1 MPQDYKKK
9 ALQPMVL
16 DMSRAQPYSE
26 GLEKSVLGIMITIK
40 GSILKTSG
48 IIKEDTFY
56 FEYHQVIFKAI
67 TNLFAKDAPIDGL
80 LGIEELKKMGK
91 LNGDT
96 ITEVYISKLSN
107 GVVNDSSLE
116 MWVRKLEE
124 LAIARRNIQ
133 IHLNAI
139 DRYYKNE
146 EDVFDIGTETDS
158 LLFAARNSLDSY
170 KNISPVRIGQDFLK
184 HIIRAK
190 NFSGMTG
197 VPTGIRSLDEI
208 LGGFQPQTVNTV
220 GALPSVGKSAVAA
233 SFMYDAAINGDP
245 VGFCSM
251 EMRDIEL
258 YSRIVSK
265 HLWVQHQVRIEY
277 SMVMRGIYSDE
288 QFVWIEQAVR
298 EIDQLPIYIDDVPA
312 LNTMQLKSKTMKL
325 INDHGIKG
333 MFVDYIQL
341 MEKITAWGGNTADAI
356 SQNMRDIKKISKSL
370 NIAMIPLSQVDRR
383 VGKDGKN
390 GKATMQD
397 LKGSGGIEENS
408 DVILLL
414 DRPELYDPDDYA
426 EKGMMHIVIAK
437 HKQGS
442 KGEIVVP
449 FDLAINT
456 EVELSYEDRIK
467 RDQASAYPSNFSIR
481 KAPSDDEDSDPPF

>member
-1 MPQDYKKK
+1 
-9 ALQPMVL
+9 
-16 DMSRAQPYSE
+16 MSRAQPYAE
-26 GLEKSVLGIMITIK
+26 ALEKSVLGILLTIK
-40 GSILKTSG
+40 GSILKVSG
-48 IIKEDTFY
+48 IIKEDSFY
-56 FEYHQVIFKAI
+56 FEYHQVIYKAI
-67 TNLFAKDAPIDGL
+67 TNLFAKDAPIDSL
-80 LGIEELKKMGK
+80 LVIEELKKMGK

-96 ITEVYISKLSN
+96 ITELYISKLSN

-116 MWVRKLEE
+116 VWVRKLEE

-146 EDVFDIGTETDS
+146 EDVFDIGTEIDS

-170 KNISPVRIGQDFLK
+170 KNISPIRIGKDFLAHIQKAK
-184 HIIRAK
+184 H
-190 NFSGMTG
+190 SGGMTG
-197 VPTGIRSLDEI
+197 VPTGISSLDEI

-233 SFMYDAAINGDP
+233 SFMYDAAISGDP

-265 HLWVQHQVRIEY
+265 HLWVQYKQRIEY
-277 SMVMRGIYSDE
+277 SMVMRGIYTDE
-288 QFVWIEQAVR
+288 QYVWIEQAVR
-298 EIDQLPIYIDDVPA
+298 DIDQLPIFIDDVPA

-325 INDHGIKG
+325 INDHGIKA

-356 SQNMRDIKKISKSL
+356 SQNMRDIKKISKAL
-370 NIAMIPLSQVDRR
+370 NIAMVPLSQVDRR

-456 EVELSYEDRIK
+456 EVQLSYEERTQK
-467 RDQASAYPSNFSIR
+467 AQASPYPSNFTVR
-481 KAPSDDEDSDPPF
+481 PSSDFEDDDSPPF